1 MKKPYVNPNP
11 VHIKPLKEARTEL
24 LYMLMQPWLPRE
36 RLRRKAL
43 ENDLRSLDIPRQYKR
58 EISDRINDY
67 VFFGG
72 KLFWRVEEIP
82 KLQGLLKAV
91 LGLSTAAF
99 VDCVSLGDANAFRQ
113 MIQCRTAGLNADE
126 VDEVCNL
133 LTKGEADHAAP

>member
-1 MKKPYVNPNP
+1 VKDAYKQAVSDEN
-11 VHIKPLKEARTEL
+11 L
-24 LYMLMQPWLPRE
+24 E

-99 VDCVSLGDANAFRQ
+99 VDCVSLGG
-113 MIQCRTAGLNADE
+113 CECVPADDPVQDSGAE
-126 VDEVCNL
+126 R
-133 LTKGEADHAAP
+133 G